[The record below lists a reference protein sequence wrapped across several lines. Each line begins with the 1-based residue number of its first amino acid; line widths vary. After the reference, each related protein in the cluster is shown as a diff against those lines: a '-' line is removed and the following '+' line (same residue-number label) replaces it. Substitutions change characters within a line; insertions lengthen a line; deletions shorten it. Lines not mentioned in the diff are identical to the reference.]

1 MSFGFPVTARWRPAH
16 GSNKI
21 SLRGCQPKFQTYLA
35 LHKCTLLSKA
45 NESAEGV
52 SGLILCLPWPSV
64 VCQHR
69 HCGMHVCSWFSG
81 FCWGVLPSSPL
92 ILLLSSRISP

>member
-1 MSFGFPVTARWRPAH
+1 MSLGFPIITRWRPAH
-16 GSNKI
+16 AKYTGSNKI
-21 SLRGCQPKFQTYLA
+21 NLQRGCWPKFQTYWA

-52 SGLILCLPWPSV
+52 SGLILCLTWHSV

-69 HCGMHVCSWFSG
+69 HCSMHAGSQCSMSSAGVC
-81 FCWGVLPSSPL
+81 CRAAL
-92 ILLLSSRISP
+92 